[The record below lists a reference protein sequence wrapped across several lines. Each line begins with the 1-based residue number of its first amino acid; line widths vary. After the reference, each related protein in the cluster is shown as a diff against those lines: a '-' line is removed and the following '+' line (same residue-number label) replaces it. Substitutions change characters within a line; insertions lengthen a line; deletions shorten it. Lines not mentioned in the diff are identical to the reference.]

1 MTNTALPTLTI
12 AIISGQH
19 IASLGLQKLLESRET
34 HCTIVQKHQRMV
46 PDLLLP
52 EKSPDVLILDME
64 TERDAIGVI
73 RKIRES
79 TSTSKIVLLGGFE
92 ENDRMREAFD
102 YGVDGV
108 ILKIQP
114 PQVVLAVIEA
124 LYPSTPH
131 VTHLDQNRARVVD
144 LEKATKPTTAVKIQ
158 PAMWPEA
165 LTEREREV
173 IRLVG
178 QGLSNKDIAYRLSI
192 SGSTVRHH
200 LTNIFDK
207 LGVSNRQ
214 NLLIQTHQYR
224 AIPS

>member
-1 MTNTALPTLTI
+1 MTNTALPILTI

-34 HCTIVQKHQRMV
+34 HCIVVQKHQRLV
-46 PDLLLP
+46 QDLLLS
-52 EKSPDVLILDME
+52 EKPPDILILDME
-64 TERDAIGVI
+64 TERDTIGTI
-73 RKIRES
+73 RRIRES
-79 TSTSKIVLLGGFE
+79 ASTSKIVLLGGFE

-102 YGVDGV
+102 YGVDGL

-124 LYPSTPH
+124 LYPSTH
-131 VTHLDQNRARVVD
+131 HDIRLEQNRAVAID
-144 LEKATKPTTAVKIQ
+144 LKKTTKHKAGLDLQ

-178 QGLSNKDIAYRLSI
+178 QGLSNKDIAYHLSI

-214 NLLIQTHQYR
+214 NLLIQTHDYR
-224 AIPS
+224 SIPS

>member
-1 MTNTALPTLTI
+1 MM
-12 AIISGQH
+12 SDV
-19 IASLGLQKLLESRET
+19 LLS
-34 HCTIVQKHQRMV
+34 
-46 PDLLLP
+46 
-52 EKSPDVLILDME
+52 EKPPDVLILDME
-64 TERDAIGVI
+64 TERDTIGAI
-73 RKIRES
+73 RRIRES
-79 TSTSKIVLLGGFE
+79 APTSKIVLWGGFE

-124 LYPSTPH
+124 LYPSTH
-131 VTHLDQNRARVVD
+131 NDSHLEQDRAIAVD
-144 LEKATKPTTAVKIQ
+144 LKRGTKPDADPEMQ

-178 QGLSNKDIAYRLSI
+178 QGLSNKDIAYHLSI

-214 NLLIQTHQYR
+214 KLLIQTHQYR
-224 AIPS
+224 SIPSY